1 MVDSTTVKGNPDSQ
15 PPQLNWNALFRG
27 DHEQWAYNACV
38 GNNGS
43 PDLYYYADGFADSVD
58 LLIEAL
64 TTGHRAQL
72 DTLIYPICFSLR
84 HAVELTIK
92 GQIQELSQL
101 AKRRKQPLASDADIE
116 KVLNQ
121 HDIMNLWAFFSG
133 HAVAFDRRYQEKVS
147 ALEPLIRCI
156 GETDPTGQTFRYSYS
171 TEAKKHLADV
181 SVINV
186 LVLRDQFRIIR
197 DKLEELTGLSAWL
210 WREYSTGCFT
220 ARLSRKDLV
229 AIAGQLPP
237 RASWVDPS
245 TGLNDI
251 KSSIKAEYTLGSK
264 ELTEALS
271 KIQNSRDLARIIG
284 MTVTI
289 PGLAMTDLITLNDFW
304 KLAWDRDALSDE
316 LHNDISGITA
326 SESVPVTMLQAL
338 KRELQVK
345 KDTQSSL
352 NQFMEWATEDRLA
365 GLQALLDAGGYR
377 FGEEHDNRYASYRKQ
392 LTAAFSG
399 SSQERRDE
407 ISDIWTHSIGR
418 RDYPSRI
425 IGLLKRT
432 GFNHESDL
440 LGHDLYS

>member
-27 DHEQWAYNACV
+27 DHELGAYNACV

-64 TTGHRAQL
+64 TAGHSALL
-72 DTLIYPICFSLR
+72 DTLIYPICFNLR
-84 HAVELTIK
+84 HSVELTIK

-101 AKRRKQPLASDADIE
+101 AKQLKQPLASDTDIE

-121 HDIMNLWAFFSG
+121 HDIMNLWTFFSG
-133 HAVAFDRRYQEKVS
+133 HAVAFDRRYQETVS

-171 TEAKKHLADV
+171 TEAKKHLTDV

-197 DKLEELTGLSAWL
+197 DKLEELTGLSEWL
-210 WREYSTGCFT
+210 WREYSTLT
-220 ARLSRKDLV
+220 YTKSLSRKDLE
-229 AIAGQLPP
+229 AIAGRLPP
-237 RASWVDPS
+237 RASWAEPS

-251 KSSIKAEYTLGSK
+251 KSSIKAEYNIGSK

-271 KIQNSRDLARIIG
+271 KIQNSRDLALIIG
-284 MTVTI
+284 MSVTI
-289 PGLAMTDLITLNDFW
+289 PGLTMNDLRALNDFW

-316 LHNDISGITA
+316 LRNHISGITA
-326 SESVPVTMLQAL
+326 SQIEPVTMQQAL
-338 KRELQVK
+338 NREQQVK

-352 NQFMEWATEDRLA
+352 NQFMQWATEDRLA
-365 GLQALLDAGGYR
+365 GLQALLDAGGYL
-377 FGEEHDNRYASYRKQ
+377 FGEEHDKCYASYKTE

-425 IGLLKRT
+425 IVLLKHT
-432 GFNHESDL
+432 GFNHESDSL
-440 LGHDLYS
+440 EQNLFS